1 MTLLVC
7 NIPEGWTLLGA
18 TIRHRG
24 GETEDVD
31 LSDIVI
37 IPTRHPAT
45 SSIARFSMTPSR
57 S

>member
-7 NIPEGWTLLGA
+7 NIPKGWTLLGA

-24 GETEDVD
+24 GQTEEVD

-37 IPTRHPAT
+37 IPANG
-45 SSIARFSMTPSR
+45 SIAPCSMTPSP